1 MLPAAS
7 SDPQLLHSAFKRK
20 SGSKNGSPGGLR
32 GQIQAE
38 GADVQGG
45 HCCLVLFPPIRE
57 VPRWSPESSTG
68 KSRETEKGLRGSTI
82 ELPPQNSRSPTFC
95 PHSSRPLRL
104 RVPMVQPC
112 GPHKPTLRP
121 PHPDS
126 VFSTQTWKE
135 TSVTHRPQRPHWSSE
150 TASGATHGPPL
161 RHQ

>member
-121 PHPDS
+121 PPPRPDS
-126 VFSTQTWKE
+126 HHFI
-135 TSVTHRPQRPHWSSE
+135 
-150 TASGATHGPPL
+150 SGVGRIYL
-161 RHQ
+161 